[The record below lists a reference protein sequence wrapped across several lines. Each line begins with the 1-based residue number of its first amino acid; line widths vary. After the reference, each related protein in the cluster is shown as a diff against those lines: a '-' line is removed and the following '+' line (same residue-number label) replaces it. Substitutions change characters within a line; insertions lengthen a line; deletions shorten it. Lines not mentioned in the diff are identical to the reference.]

1 MPKATCR
8 QCNKILRFSET
19 YFSTL
24 GSYLRVN
31 LLNKPGLDKLAVVFK
46 SSLLVD
52 DTGEVD
58 RGMIDF

>member
-24 GSYLRVN
+24 GSDPRVN
-31 LLNKPGLDKLAVVFK
+31 LLNQPDLDKLAVFFK
-46 SSLLVD
+46 SLF
-52 DTGEVD
+52 TGEVD
-58 RGMIDF
+58 RGVINF